1 MDWMRRVRGHSRRDR
16 RRRRLLREAGVCAGC
31 GHAWSEHPGAW
42 PEIGETC
49 SECQFE
55 IDHGQQAVREPG
67 CSLPCPLIT
76 MAAVQTLTELAEQAA
91 ASGAS
96 VSPPVS
102 DDQVA
107 IAELE
112 AWIED
117 VLSSH
122 RISGNWDLERL
133 RADLDVSS
141 HIDELSERV
150 DRVVAQEQGRR
161 LSGRKVTRFV
171 GVSTVPGRGV
181 RAVTGPYEFFT
192 SDNVRVFLHDTEFLG
207 IKQENGSAQFY
218 FQYDPQWLPEGRDG
232 TPVVVLTFYDVRMDQ
247 ARLHEGPASGPEGQ
261 VDSFDWDGFDGF
273 TLDTGLMRLPFT
285 SARMSAHL
293 VREPPG
299 SLHPRPG
306 NS

>member
-1 MDWMRRVRGHSRRDR
+1 MRRVRGHTRRDR
-16 RRRRLLREAGVCAGC
+16 QRRRLLREAGVCAGC

-42 PEIGETC
+42 PEIGEAC

-55 IDHGQQAVREPG
+55 IDHGQQVVSGPG

-91 ASGAS
+91 ASEAS

-107 IAELE
+107 VAGLE
-112 AWIED
+112 AWIAG

-122 RISGNWDLERL
+122 RISRNWELEDL
-133 RADLDVSS
+133 RADLDVGS
-141 HIDELSERV
+141 HIDELFARV
-150 DRVVAQEQGRR
+150 GKVVAQEQRRPLNGRR
-161 LSGRKVTRFV
+161 VTRFV
-171 GVSTVPGRGV
+171 GVSAVPGQGV
-181 RAVTGPYEFFT
+181 RAGTGPYEFFT
-192 SDNVRVFLHDTEFLG
+192 SDNVHVFLHDTDFLG

-218 FQYDPQWLPEGRDG
+218 FQYDPQWLPEGGDG
-232 TPVVVLTFYDVRMDQ
+232 TPVVVLTFDDVRMNQ
-247 ARLHEGPASGPEGQ
+247 AGLHEGPASGPEGQ

-273 TLDTGLMRLPFT
+273 TLDTGRMRLTFT

-299 SLHPRPG
+299 SLHHRPG
-306 NS
+306 SS